1 MNSFQR
7 AWRSTLRKPVKSI
20 LLLLIL
26 VTVSLSLLC
35 GMACR
40 NASVQTQDT
49 TRQAV
54 GAGLRLDTNEA
65 NRTKRLEATADK
77 IGTHQPGYLDEG
89 DLDGVHIRK
98 LETAYG
104 TQWYV
109 GTDNS
114 FDSLKIEDIEM
125 IAAVPG
131 ISDYNVTTKITPV
144 HPVNFTRIEDPANDQ
159 YSDVGGV
166 TLLGNRKMELDFNV
180 LSGNVTI
187 REGRMISAED
197 GDVCVIS
204 EQLAEQNGLH
214 IGDTLQFNDCHDP
227 ENAPVWEAVIIGIY
241 QTRQLMQP
249 LMSGDTYRSEN
260 VIFTGLRFPEK
271 AENETAPCFEHA
283 YFRVG
288 DVDEYDAVKAAVEA
302 VDMDW
307 ARYDLIDRNGNLATM
322 SSNFHDLEKISS
334 LLIVLT
340 FAAGF
345 AILFLIFV
353 FWTKNRSQEIGI
365 LLSLGFGKASVIGQL
380 LLEALLITLLSFGIT
395 FVIAPEV
402 SEAAADYLVAAQVD
416 QAEIQRDR
424 DAGRVMFSS
433 QQPEQT
439 VTGVDVKITE
449 DMWLLSGTGV
459 MALVAVSIGI
469 AGIPVLRRKPRE
481 ILSELS

>member
-7 AWRSTLRKPVKSI
+7 AWRSTLRKPVKSV
-20 LLLLIL
+20 LLLLVI

-35 GMACR
+35 GMACQT
-40 NASVQTQDT
+40 ASVQTQDS

-54 GAGLRLDTNEA
+54 GAGLRLDANES
-65 NRTKRLEATADK
+65 NRTKRLEETADK
-77 IGTHQPGYLDEG
+77 IIHQPGYLGEG

-104 TQWYV
+104 TQTYV

-114 FDSLKIEDIEM
+114 FDSLRMEDIEKL
-125 IAAVPG
+125 AVVPG
-131 ISDYNVTTKITPV
+131 ISDYNVTTKITSV
-144 HPVNFTRIEDPANDQ
+144 NPVNFARMEDPDNDQ

-166 TLLGNRKMELDFNV
+166 TLLGNRKLELDFNV
-180 LSGNVTI
+180 LSGNVTL
-187 REGRMISAED
+187 REGRMIGPED
-197 GDVCVIS
+197 RDVCVIS

-227 ENAPVWEAVIIGIY
+227 ENAPVWEAVMIGIY
-241 QTRQLMQP
+241 QTRQLMQS

-260 VIFTGLRFPEK
+260 VIFTDLRFPEK
-271 AENETAPCFEHA
+271 AENETTPCYGHA

-307 ARYDLIDRNGNLATM
+307 ERYDLIDRNGNLATL

-345 AILFLIFV
+345 VILFLIFL
-353 FWTKNRSQEIGI
+353 FWTKNRNQEIGI
-365 LLSLGFGKASVIGQL
+365 LLSLGFRKTDVIGQF
-380 LLEALLITLLSFGIT
+380 LLEALFITLLSFGVT
-395 FVIAPEV
+395 FAVAPKV
-402 SEAAADYLVAAQVD
+402 SEAAADYLVAAQVE

-424 DAGRVMFSS
+424 DADKVLFAS
-433 QQPEQT
+433 QQAEQT
-439 VTGVDVKITE
+439 VMGVSVEITE
-449 DMWLLSGTGV
+449 EMWLLCGAGV
-459 MALVAVSIGI
+459 MVLIAVSIGI
-469 AGIPVLRRKPRE
+469 AGIPVLRKKPRE